1 MKKDE
6 QPVEVEQ
13 SFNVSTDV
21 IWRAITDLD
30 QMQKWYFDNIPDF
43 KPEIG
48 FETQFDVDSGERI
61 FRHLWKVIEVI
72 PNKKLVYNWKYEG
85 YAGDSNIIFE
95 LFENQNITTLRLTTQ
110 VLESYSK
117 DIPEFKRESCV
128 GGWKYFVQQRLKIF
142 IEENNQQM

>member
-6 QPVEVEQ
+6 QPVIVEQ
-13 SFNVSTDV
+13 LFNVSPHI
-21 IWRAITDLD
+21 IWKAISDID
-30 QMQKWYFDNIPDF
+30 QMHKWYFDNIPDF

-72 PNKKLVYNWKYEG
+72 PFKKLVYNWKYKG
-85 YAGDSNIIFE
+85 YDGDSNVIFE
-95 LFENQNITTLRLTTQ
+95 LFENQNRTILRLTTQ
-110 VLESYSK
+110 VLENFSQ

-128 GGWKYFVQQRLKIF
+128 GGWKFFIQQRLKSF
-142 IEENNQQM
+142 IDDNFK

>member
-48 FETQFDVDSGERI
+48 LKTQFDVNSGERI

-117 DIPEFKRESCV
+117 DIFLNSKEKVVLEV
-128 GGWKYFVQQRLKIF
+128 GNIY
-142 IEENNQQM
+142 

>member
-48 FETQFDVDSGERI
+48 LKTQFDVNSGERI

-117 DIPEFKRESCV
+117 DIFLNSKEKVVLE
-128 GGWKYFVQQRLKIF
+128 GGNILFNRG
-142 IEENNQQM
+142 